1 MNPRGGFNGTRA
13 DSLFVRPTEC
23 KLFPRMWGKKRKP
36 KTPEWVCPQCGGT
49 HTGLPT
55 DYGWQ
60 LPDEVWAL
68 DEETRQKHLDW
79 WTEACCHEGRWFIRG
94 VLYVPFS
101 FSDGRWGW
109 GCWAEVPE
117 SVARTLWELKDAD
130 GSHLPPEPGTLA
142 CEIPTYPGAKG
153 LPLRVQFGPGHQRP
167 FFSVPADQ
175 DHPLATDQRA
185 GIDVAKYHAIVDAVM
200 P

>member
-1 MNPRGGFNGTRA
+1 M
-13 DSLFVRPTEC
+13 
-23 KLFPRMWGKKRKP
+23 
-36 KTPEWVCPQCGGT
+36 CPQCGGT

-68 DEETRQKHLDW
+68 DEETRQQHLDW
-79 WTEACCHEGRWFIRG
+79 STDLCCHEGRWFIRG

-109 GCWAEVPE
+109 GCWAEVAE
-117 SVARTLWELKDAD
+117 STARTLWELNDAD

-142 CEIPTYPGAKG
+142 CEIPAYPGAKG
-153 LPLRVQFGPGHQRP
+153 LPLQVQFGPGHLRP
-167 FFSVPADQ
+167 LFSFPADQ
-175 DHPLATDQRA
+175 DHPLAMDQRA
-185 GIDVAKYHAIVDAVM
+185 GIDEVVYHRILEAIGVGL
-200 P
+200 